1 MPFDGSEGT
10 LYHVLFSV
18 LKTSEPMVWMF
29 ECVRIFDPTTISRSR
44 VMKDGMVG
52 EESVHAV

>member
-1 MPFDGSEGT
+1 M
-10 LYHVLFSV
+10 LFSV
-18 LKTSEPMVWMF
+18 LKTSDPMVWMF